1 MPVSDMKLPI
11 IIKKRQASYPLYA
24 AISIVMLCIAL
35 LFLFFPFIPVVT
47 KAMSGT
53 MITTY
58 MIIGGVCTMF
68 FAFTTSV
75 IIFSIVSP
83 PTAIKITKNG
93 IYDYTMAGV
102 GAGFIPKDAII
113 SLKKFGSKNGQF
125 LGIKL
130 DTKYLDM
137 LSSDKKVRQEISAN
151 INSGL
156 PAVIIRQNDI
166 RMSIDVLLSTVLE
179 AYADVSV
186 EKKIRESRLENVLPV
201 QDIEPITITD
211 DEPQSQNEAPV
222 EDDNAICTVDEQD
235 TAINYKTFSLPSVED
250 DYTPILVN
258 PEKPRI
264 KTVDDLLAQLNIT
277 KSTPSETNGAD
288 NEQK

>member
-1 MPVSDMKLPI
+1 MKLPI
-11 IIKKRQASYPLYA
+11 IIKKRQASYPLYT

-47 KAMSGT
+47 KAMSSS
-53 MITTY
+53 MITAY
-58 MIIGGVCTMF
+58 MIIGGICTMF

-201 QDIEPITITD
+201 QDIEPITITE
-211 DEPQSQNEAPV
+211 DEHQSQKEAPA

-235 TAINYKTFSLPSVED
+235 TTINYKTFSLSSVED

-277 KSTPSETNGAD
+277 KSAPSKAD
-288 NEQK
+288 EADSEQK